1 MTVALQ
7 GSSQPPAPDAPAAPQ
22 PPGTPATQP
31 GGGDFRVRVSDDGGV
46 TIDQVG
52 PTGELTGVP
61 FDPANMIPPQVP
73 EIIFL
78 SFAGLI
84 GLIMAFPI
92 GRAIARWIDR
102 RNVAAPVS
110 EDVSRRLAAIEQ
122 AVDAVAIEVERMS
135 EANRFTT
142 KLLTERVAAPDFA
155 VPARAAAPVHA
166 PAPHDPLS
174 RPPSDRRS

>member
-1 MTVALQ
+1 
-7 GSSQPPAPDAPAAPQ
+7 
-22 PPGTPATQP
+22 
-31 GGGDFRVRVSDDGGV
+31 VSTDGGV

-61 FDPANMIPPQVP
+61 FDPSNMIPPQVP

-92 GRAIARWIDR
+92 GRAIGRWIDR
-102 RNVAAPVS
+102 RNVAVPVP

-122 AVDAVAIEVERMS
+122 AVDAVAIEMERMS

-142 KLLTERVAAPDFA
+142 KLLTERVSAPDFA
-155 VPARAAAPVHA
+155 ASRAAEPVHA
-166 PAPHDPLS
+166 PATHDPLS